1 MNKYLFVYGTL
12 MKKYSGHKPIHLEKY
27 GKYVSEGIIQGRLY
41 EIDNYPGLILSSNSS
56 DKVYGEIFLLEDFIA
71 AIHKLDEYED
81 YFQDDLENS
90 LYVRQV
96 EQIKIKEGETKKAW
110 VFIFNKEVDEKK
122 RIISGNYMNINQ
134 GSQ

>member
-12 MKKYSGHKPIHLEKY
+12 MKKYSGHKPIYLEKY
-27 GKYVSEGIIQGRLY
+27 GKYVSEGFIQGRLY
-41 EIDNYPGLILSSNSS
+41 EIDNYPGLILSNNSN
-56 DKVYGEIFLLEDFIA
+56 DKVYGEIFLLDDFTA
-71 AIHKLDEYED
+71 SIHKLDEYED

-90 LYVRQV
+90 LYVRQ
-96 EQIKIKEGETKKAW
+96 EEEINIKEGETKKAW

-134 GSQ
+134 G